1 MHIDIVQDTA
11 CPWCR
16 IGKQNLLTA
25 LADWQGE
32 PVTVTYR
39 PYFLNPN
46 LPPEGGDFR
55 EIMLSKYRNI
65 DLQQMFEG
73 PTRAGAQ
80 VGLTFDFSK
89 VTRAPN
95 TLLSH
100 RLIALAPDDQREAV
114 IDAIYAAYFQF
125 GQDISQLDVLLDVA
139 EAQGLDR
146 AEYKALLESDAAQ
159 DEVILQAA
167 QMMESGVS
175 GVPFF
180 IFNGKYALSGAHPP
194 ATFRQVLNKV
204 AQESA
209 GDASAG
215 AR

>member
-1 MHIDIVQDTA
+1 MHIDIVHDTA

-16 IGKQNLLTA
+16 IGKHNLHTA
-25 LADWQGE
+25 LADWKGE
-32 PVTVTYR
+32 PVTITYR

-46 LPPEGGDFR
+46 LPSEGDDFR
-55 EIMLSKYRNI
+55 EVMQSKYRGV
-65 DLQQMFEG
+65 DMQQMFDG
-73 PTRAGAQ
+73 PTRAGAA
-80 VGLTFDFSK
+80 VGLKFDFSK

-100 RLIALAPDDQREAV
+100 RLIALAPEEKREDVINAV
-114 IDAIYAAYFQF
+114 YAAYFEH
-125 GQDISQLDVLLDVA
+125 GQNISQLDVLLDVA

-146 AEYKALLESDAAQ
+146 AEYQALLESDAAQ
-159 DEVILQAA
+159 QEVIEQAV

-180 IFNGKYALSGAHPP
+180 IFDGKWALSGAQP
-194 ATFRQVLNKV
+194 ASTFKQVLTKV

-209 GDASAG
+209 GDQPAA

>member
-16 IGKQNLLTA
+16 IGKHNLLTA

-32 PVTVTYR
+32 PVTITYR

-55 EIMLSKYRNI
+55 EVMQSKYRNV
-65 DLQQMFEG
+65 DMQQMFDG

-100 RLIALAPDDQREAV
+100 RLIALAPDDKREAV
-114 IDAIYAAYFQF
+114 IDAIYAAYFQH
-125 GQDISQLDVLLDVA
+125 GQDISQLEVLLDVA

-146 AEYKALLESDAAQ
+146 AEVKALLESDAAQ
-159 DEVILQAA
+159 AEVVEQAA

-194 ATFRQVLNKV
+194 ATFRQVLAKV

-209 GDASAG
+209 GDQPAA